1 MIKISGLCIEL
12 RSFTLRNMNLNIAG
26 GDYFILV
33 GPSGSGK
40 TVLLETI
47 AGLHRVTSG
56 RIVIDNED
64 VTFLEPEKRA
74 IGMVYQDC
82 ALFPHLSVKEN
93 IVFGL
98 RVRREKTER
107 INLELGRVIQLLDI
121 EPLLFRKPNTLSGG
135 EKQKVALAR
144 ALVTDPK
151 VLLLDEPL
159 SALDPQSR
167 ENIRREIIGI
177 HNSLGITVVHVTHDF
192 GEAISM
198 GTQIAVIGEGSI
210 KQVGTPDEIFR
221 RPNSEFVA
229 RFTMAMN
236 ILSGL
241 AKKEDNRATVF
252 IVEGTK
258 FITDS
263 DIEGHCY
270 ASIRP
275 EDILMSDV
283 ILSGDIQNYFPVV
296 INQIVNNGPVVHIT
310 VNLPPMLV
318 CMLTRHSFEAMDLK
332 VGKQVFLSFKSSAV
346 NLFHCQ

>member
-1 MIKISGLCIEL
+1 MIRISGLCIEL
-12 RSFTLRNMNLNIAG
+12 RNFTLQNINLNIESS
-26 GDYFILV
+26 DYFILA

-40 TVLLETI
+40 TVLLESI

-56 RIVIDNED
+56 RIMIDDQD
-64 VTFLEPEKRA
+64 VTFLESEKRA
-74 IGMVYQDC
+74 VGMVYQDC

-98 RVRREKTER
+98 RVRRKKTEQ
-107 INLELGRVIQLLDI
+107 INLELGRVVQLLDI
-121 EPLLFRKPNTLSGG
+121 ERLLFRKPNTLSGG

-167 ENIRREIIGI
+167 ENIRQEIFRI
-177 HNSLGITVVHVTHDF
+177 HNELGITVVHVTHDF

-210 KQVGTPDEIFR
+210 KQAGTPDEIFR
-221 RPNSEFVA
+221 RPNSGFVA

-241 AKKEDNRATVF
+241 AKKKDGGSTVF

-258 FITDS
+258 FAADS
-263 DIEGHCY
+263 EMEGHCY

-275 EDILMSDV
+275 EV
-283 ILSGDIQNYFPVV
+283 
-296 INQIVNNGPVVHIT
+296 
-310 VNLPPMLV
+310 
-318 CMLTRHSFEAMDLK
+318 
-332 VGKQVFLSFKSSAV
+332 
-346 NLFHCQ
+346 LF

>member
-1 MIKISGLCIEL
+1 MIRISGLCIEL
-12 RSFTLRNMNLNIAG
+12 RSFILRNMNLNIENG
-26 GDYFILV
+26 EYFILV

-56 RIVIDNED
+56 RIVINNKD
-64 VTFLEPEKRA
+64 VTFLESEKRA
-74 IGMVYQDC
+74 IGMVYQDY

-98 RVRREKTER
+98 RIRRERTER
-107 INLELGRVIQLLDI
+107 INLELSKVIQLLGI
-121 EPLLFRKPNTLSGG
+121 EHLLFRKPNTLSGG

-144 ALVTDPK
+144 ALVTGPK

-159 SALDPQSR
+159 CAIDSQSR
-167 ENIRREIIGI
+167 ENVRQGIARIRNE
-177 HNSLGITVVHVTHDF
+177 LGITIVHVTHDF
-192 GEAISM
+192 EEAITM

-210 KQVGTPDEIFR
+210 KQVGTPDEIFH

-241 AKKEDNRATVF
+241 AKKKNDKATVF
-252 IVEGTK
+252 TVEGTEI
-258 FITDS
+258 ITDS

-283 ILSGDIQNYFPVV
+283 ILSSDIQNFFPAV
-296 INQIVNNGPVVHIT
+296 INQIVNNGSVVHIT

-346 NLFHCQ
+346 NLFYC